1 MSMTRTVRIVA
12 VCVAVIVCMSL
23 CVWAQT
29 KIEVWVGHDS
39 WVPYLLHFNEI
50 QDEYEIE
57 YLIQGSTDALLAAVA
72 AGTPPDVFR
81 TGPML
86 DLAARG
92 VLMPLDPFI
101 QRDGVDL
108 APFIPGI
115 LRSLQWDGTTYA
127 LPLNG
132 DSNLVFY
139 NQDKFEEA
147 GLDAAWVP
155 QDWADLEAAARRLNR
170 TDGEG
175 LLQQLGFSWWAK
187 SVQFTL
193 FLHQTLDGIFTP
205 DLSDIAFDT
214 RETFDVINWIVDSQN
229 AINGGQAR
237 VEELF
242 ERYGGGSSHDAFVGG
257 GLVMDTSAPA
267 QIARTVTEAPDM
279 RFGVFPLPVAPGGR
293 RVSLSGGH
301 RVTIPV
307 GAKNPEGAWAF
318 IKWLTS
324 KEAGLEFAEPGFTQR
339 YIDRAY
345 QGIGQSM
352 SARIDVNL
360 EAPFY
365 RDTPLWRDFA
375 QDMVYAIEHPI
386 HPLHPEIIT
395 ILQDNTLR
403 VLHQEISPGESLEL
417 SAHEAR
423 SRLAEWAQ

>member
-1 MSMTRTVRIVA
+1 MVRAVRCLV
-12 VCVAVIVCMSL
+12 VCVAVLALASSI
-23 CVWAQT
+23 AAARE

-39 WVPYLLHFNEI
+39 WVPYILRFNEI

-57 YLIQGSTDALLAAVA
+57 YLVQGSVDAFLSAIA
-72 AGTPPDVFR
+72 AGNPPDVFR
-81 TGPML
+81 TGAML

-101 QRDGVDL
+101 ERDGVDL
-108 APFIPGI
+108 SGFIPGI
-115 LRSLQWDGTTYA
+115 LHSLQWEGQTYA

-139 NQDKFEEA
+139 NIDKFEEA
-147 GLDAAWVP
+147 GLAANQVP
-155 QDWADLEAAARRLNR
+155 QDWAELEAAARRLIRN
-170 TDGEG
+170 DGEG
-175 LLQQLGFSWWAK
+175 KLQQLGFSWWAK

-193 FLHQTLDGIFTP
+193 FLHQVIDGIFTP
-205 DLSDIAFDT
+205 DLTDIAFDNQG
-214 RETFDVINWIVDSQN
+214 TFDVINWIVDSQS
-229 AINGGQAR
+229 AINGGHAR
-237 VEELF
+237 VEELLARF
-242 ERYGGGSSHDAFVGG
+242 GTESTHDLFVAGA
-257 GLVMDTSAPA
+257 LVMDTSAPA
-267 QIARTVTEAPDM
+267 QIARTRTEAPDM
-279 RFGVFPLPVAPGGR
+279 RFGVFPLPVAPGGK

-324 KEAGLEFAEPGFTQR
+324 YEAGLEFAEPGFSQR
-339 YIDRAY
+339 YIDRPY

-360 EAPFY
+360 DAPFY

-375 QDMVYAIEHPI
+375 QDMVYAIDYPV
-386 HPLHPEIIT
+386 HPLHERFIT
-395 ILQDNTLR
+395 ILQENTLK
-403 VLHQEISPGESLEL
+403 VLRQEISPGEALEQ

-423 SRLAEWAQ
+423 TLLAEWNL